1 MDLHTHI
8 EREREWERERERERE
23 RESERERERVRER
36 ECERERER
44 ERSFTT
50 NYFNSFSKLI
60 WEEEPLINNWYN
72 VPASQMSIFTLFV
85 SDWVLNW
92 GAFFLWVFLSY
103 VWIGTLWDQSITVF
117 TSEHFCQKQGISCH
131 WLNLAWPGVY
141 IALRTQSACSAVPTK
156 NIYHLTDRQRFL
168 KCFKNH
174 FSNKI
179 PQCSAK
185 TGILD
190 FI

>member
-1 MDLHTHI
+1 MRATYFYETIIRVFKRVVSLDLNQFLWKTKTFLRKTLWLNRIVCTKWTYTHI
-8 EREREWERERERERE
+8 
-23 RESERERERVRER
+23 
-36 ECERERER
+36 ERERER

-72 VPASQMSIFTLFV
+72 VPASQMSIFTIFV

-103 VWIGTLWDQSITVF
+103 VWIGTLWDQSITAF
-117 TSEHFCQKQGISCH
+117 TSEHFFQKQEISCH
-131 WLNLAWPGVY
+131 WLNLAWPGVF

-156 NIYHLTDRQRFL
+156 NIYHLTDR
-168 KCFKNH
+168 
-174 FSNKI
+174 
-179 PQCSAK
+179 
-185 TGILD
+185 
-190 FI
+190 